1 MGMAVFTYSAADQS
15 GKISRGEREA
25 GDQKALAQALRA
37 EGLLLLQS
45 AEKKGIGAVFQF
57 DLGEVVSRL
66 RPISIVEKMFF
77 ARNLAVMVGAGLA
90 LTRALDALAQET
102 TNPKFKRIIGDL
114 NDGVVKGK
122 SFADSLRLHQKVFG
136 ELFVNMVEVGE
147 TTGKLTLVLKLL
159 ANQMKRDHALRK
171 RVKGAMMYPVII
183 MIALAGVGTLMMI
196 YVVPTLSATI
206 KELGVPLPI
215 TTRVIIAVSDML
227 VGYGPLVFVA
237 VAALVAGLWRL
248 RRTAR
253 GKALIDRFS
262 LKLPIFGPLIRKFN
276 TARFCRTLAY
286 LVTSGVPIVRSLE
299 ITSGVLSH
307 TGFRAVVS
315 RAAKDIQKGKP
326 LAAVLAEHPRI
337 FQPLVTQMIA
347 VGEETGKI
355 SEMLLRLAVFFEGEV
370 ASVTKNLSTIIEPIL
385 MIFIGAAVGFFAV
398 SMLQPIY
405 SSLGNIGI

>member
-1 MGMAVFTYSAADQS
+1 MAIFVYSAADRS
-15 GKISRGEREA
+15 GKTSKGQREA
-25 GDQKALAQALRA
+25 ADEKALAQALRA

-315 RAAKDIQKGKP
+315 QAAKDIQKGKP